1 MSGPT
6 HNSGKVA
13 NHHPR
18 IQPELSA
25 SRTVI
30 ISLQPI
36 SACSL
41 KRRQSTALFV
51 TEFFSDP
58 IWSDR
63 CAPTQLVGPK
73 RYRDTPLTISELPE
87 IHAVVISHNHYDHL
101 DYYSVKEL
109 NSRFGE
115 QLRLVFIP
123 WNCSTD
129 KGK

>member
-1 MSGPT
+1 
-6 HNSGKVA
+6 
-13 NHHPR
+13 
-18 IQPELSA
+18 
-25 SRTVI
+25 
-30 ISLQPI
+30 
-36 SACSL
+36 
-41 KRRQSTALFV
+41 
-51 TEFFSDP
+51 
-58 IWSDR
+58 
-63 CAPTQLVGPK
+63 VGPK